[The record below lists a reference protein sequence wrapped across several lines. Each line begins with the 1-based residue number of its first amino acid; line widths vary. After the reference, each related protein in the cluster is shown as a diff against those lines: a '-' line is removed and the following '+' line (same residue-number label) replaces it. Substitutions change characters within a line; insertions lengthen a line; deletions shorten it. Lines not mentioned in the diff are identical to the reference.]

1 MNTVPPREPGWSA
14 ESSLIR
20 PYSLTGGRT
29 RPSRK
34 DLTMT
39 SQVVAVPSME
49 SGELDQELELILSV
63 CARPVSVAEVASR
76 SGFAL
81 GVLRVL
87 LSDLVDQGRVMVRT
101 CDWEH
106 HRPDTRMLRSVLDR
120 MREL

>member
-1 MNTVPPREPGWSA
+1 MVPPREPGWSA
-14 ESSLIR
+14 EPGLIR

-29 RPSRK
+29 RPSRE

-39 SQVVAVPSME
+39 SQVVAVPSVE
-49 SGELDQELELILSV
+49 AGELDEELELILSV
-63 CARPVSVAEVASR
+63 CAHPVSVAEVASR

-87 LSDLVDQGRVMVRT
+87 LSDLVDQGRIMVHTSGR
-101 CDWEH
+101 EH
-106 HRPDTRMLRSVLDR
+106 RRPDIRTLRAVLDR

>member
-1 MNTVPPREPGWSA
+1 MVPRREPGWSA

-29 RPSRK
+29 RPSRE

-39 SQVVAVPSME
+39 SQVVAVPSVE
-49 SGELDQELELILSV
+49 AAELDEELELILSV
-63 CARPVSVAEVASR
+63 CVHPISVAEVASR

-87 LSDLVDQGRVMVRT
+87 LSDLVDQGRMVVHASG
-101 CDWEH
+101 WEH
-106 HRPDTRMLRSVLDR
+106 RRPDTHMLRSVLDR
-120 MREL
+120 IREL